1 MFVGLNCTSI
11 EHASMNPARLVFC
24 GGGTRCTVF
33 LHALVELERNGRL
46 SNVREYWGT
55 SAGALVASLYAL
67 SKSATTLKTV
77 MYSIDYTK
85 FRDMDVSNLFSIT
98 SSWGLDDGSS
108 LVREVERI
116 FEQVEPGAKHKV
128 LRDVPELNIVVSD
141 LNLRETVVCNAVNFP
156 TLRVTDAIRA
166 SMSLPIFFRPFINPV
181 NGHYWVDGAVRANFP
196 WAQLPSDEARRE
208 SLGFT
213 FEKHTDDGPKTFMEY
228 VFSMIHFDEPKKFKQ
243 LKQTWASNILF
254 FPSPP
259 FPPWFLR
266 LKPADYELLEKVGT
280 SVARDWLLMH
290 PASSAGTPEIRIAS
304 SHPRTRSFSPVG
316 RKIGL
321 MDSLI
326 PSPEPSRDSS
336 QPQSLRTGLSC
347 RRWSV

>member
-1 MFVGLNCTSI
+1 
-11 EHASMNPARLVFC
+11 
-24 GGGTRCTVF
+24 
-33 LHALVELERNGRL
+33 
-46 SNVREYWGT
+46 
-55 SAGALVASLYAL
+55 
-67 SKSATTLKTV
+67 
-77 MYSIDYTK
+77 
-85 FRDMDVSNLFSIT
+85 MDISNLFSIT

-116 FEQVEPGAKHKV
+116 FEQLEPGTKDKV
-128 LRDVPELNIVVSD
+128 LRDVPEVNIVVSD
-141 LNLRETVVCNAVNFP
+141 LNLRETVVCNATNFP

-166 SMSLPIFFRPFINPV
+166 SMSLPIFFRPFVNPI

-213 FEKHTDDGPKTFMEY
+213 FEKHTDGSPKTFMEY

-266 LKPADYELLEKVGT
+266 LKPADYELLETIGT
-280 SVARDWLLMH
+280 TVAHAWLSN
-290 PASSAGTPEIRIAS
+290 PASSVGTPEIRNAS
-304 SHPRTRSFSPVG
+304 VHPRIPSFSLSG
-316 RKIGL
+316 RKIGST
-321 MDSLI
+321 DSLI
-326 PSPEPSRDSS
+326 PSPEPSRDASP
-336 QPQSLRTGLSC
+336 PQLLRTEPSF

>member
-1 MFVGLNCTSI
+1 M
-11 EHASMNPARLVFC
+11 
-24 GGGTRCTVF
+24 VF
-33 LHALVELERNGRL
+33 LHALVELERKGRL
-46 SNVREYWGT
+46 TNVREYWGT

-67 SKSATTLKTV
+67 SKSATTLKTM

-108 LVREVERI
+108 LMKEIERI

-141 LNLRETVVCNAVNFP
+141 LNLRETVVCNATNFP
-156 TLRVTDAIRA
+156 TLRVTEAIRA
-166 SMSLPIFFRPFINPV
+166 SMSLPIFFRPFINPI

-208 SLGFT
+208 SLGFA
-213 FEKHTDDGPKTFMEY
+213 FEKNIDGGPKTFMEY

-254 FPSPP
+254 FPPPP

-266 LKPADYELLEKVGT
+266 LKPADFQLLEGVGA

-290 PASSAGTPEIRIAS
+290 PASCVETPEIRIPSFPRRTQSS
-304 SHPRTRSFSPVG
+304 SHPH

-321 MDSLI
+321 MDSLT
-326 PSPEPSRDSS
+326 PSPEPFRDSS
-336 QPQSLRTGLSC
+336 PPQSLRTGRFC

>member
-1 MFVGLNCTSI
+1 M
-11 EHASMNPARLVFC
+11 
-24 GGGTRCTVF
+24 VF

-46 SNVREYWGT
+46 ANVREYWGT
-55 SAGALVASLYAL
+55 SAGALVASLYAF
-67 SKSATTLKTV
+67 SKSATTLKTM

-85 FRDMDVSNLFSIT
+85 FRDMDISNLFSIT

-108 LVREVERI
+108 LVREIDRI
-116 FEQVEPGAKHKV
+116 FEELEPGTKHKV

-141 LNLRETVVCNAVNFP
+141 LNLRETVVCNATNFP

-166 SMSLPIFFRPFINPV
+166 SMSLPIFFRPFINPI

-213 FEKHTDDGPKTFMEY
+213 FEKHTEGSPKTFMEY

-243 LKQTWASNILF
+243 LKQSWASNILF
-254 FPSPP
+254 FPPPP

-266 LKPADYELLEKVGT
+266 LKPADFQLLEAAGT
-280 SVARDWLLMH
+280 TVAHAWLSSN
-290 PASSAGTPEIRIAS
+290 PASSVRTPEIRNVS
-304 SHPRTRSFSPVG
+304 FPRRTRSFSPPH
-316 RKIGL
+316 RKIGW
-321 MDSLI
+321 MDNRSL
-326 PSPEPSRDSS
+326 SPEPSRDSS
-336 QPQSLRTGLSC
+336 LPQSLRTAQSF